1 MKHIRAAIDILV
13 DELTVNEGKIA
24 DVEKSIGLLRI
35 KLENLEKMKKQF
47 EAAEA
52 MENSLDLVRSVLDQ
66 YTIINRNCRPVWM
79 FYKSEITKTE
89 VLQNIFQ

>member
-47 EAAEA
+47 LTLCEVY
-52 MENSLDLVRSVLDQ
+52 L
-66 YTIINRNCRPVWM
+66 INRL
-79 FYKSEITKTE
+79 S
-89 VLQNIFQ
+89 

>member
-35 KLENLEKMKKQF
+35 KLENLEKMKEQF

-66 YTIINRNCRPVWM
+66 
-79 FYKSEITKTE
+79 
-89 VLQNIFQ
+89 